1 VYAAVGVVQ
10 ERSPQPITIAGPSG
24 LTARTELVGPR
35 QKDIM
40 RTVELRELMLITI
53 AVHLAALQRG
63 TSLVEDLYPI

>member
-1 VYAAVGVVQ
+1 M
-10 ERSPQPITIAGPSG
+10 
-24 LTARTELVGPR
+24 TARTELVGPR